1 MDNEITR
8 ALLLAEHCWFR
19 VDVVPGQPDITAY
32 KGRARLHQAR
42 WRQMRQLPVGGQL
55 QRDGSRAPV
64 GSRLDLAHAEAT
76 AANFLSSRITAAVHH
91 RVAHPEAHQTLNM
104 ERLWSDLLSSMPMCF
119 NLLGELWGD
128 SERATAAVSGW
139 FPDVPGTVGEL
150 RFEWSPGRLDPSYL
164 GNRPAFDAVFLLDLP
179 GGTKGVL
186 GLETKY
192 HEHAQVEARPRPD
205 PCTATARSP
214 SGRACSNLVGE
225 ELLVGTDL
233 QQLWLDH
240 LLALSIA
247 QHPSGD
253 WSWARF
259 VLVHPAGNLSF
270 AAAADRYLRVLSDA
284 STFQVRTLEQ
294 LLKDA
299 CGLPESLVAS
309 LRERYLW

>member
-1 MDNEITR
+1 VDNEITR

-32 KGRARLHQAR
+32 KRRARLQQAR

-128 SERATAAVSGW
+128 SERATAAMSGW
-139 FPDVPGTVGEL
+139 FPDVPGRVGEL

-164 GNRPAFDAVFLLDLP
+164 GNRSAFDAVLLLDLP

-205 PCTATARSP
+205 RLHRYREVTER
-214 SGRACSNLVGE
+214 RACSNLVGKSQLTPMRTGCRWSPARPSAWPPRAL
-225 ELLVGTDL
+225 ELAPMANVDFHAANRTPMVVVSLRSS
-233 QQLWLDH
+233 
-240 LLALSIA
+240 LLL
-247 QHPSGD
+247 HP
-253 WSWARF
+253 
-259 VLVHPAGNLSF
+259 VAGNG
-270 AAAADRYLRVLSDA
+270 SDSGRLA
-284 STFQVRTLEQ
+284 GRT
-294 LLKDA
+294 
-299 CGLPESLVAS
+299 GRSLTAWRS
-309 LRERYLW
+309 RRR

>member
-1 MDNEITR
+1 VDNEITR

-32 KGRARLHQAR
+32 KRRARLHQAR

-55 QRDGSRAPV
+55 QRDGSWAPV

-119 NLLGELWGD
+119 NLLGELWSD
-128 SERATAAVSGW
+128 SKRATAAVSGW

-164 GNRPAFDAVFLLDLP
+164 GNRSAFDAVFLLDLP

-205 PCTATARSP
+205 RLHRYREVTERSGLFEP
-214 SGRACSNLVGE
+214 GWE
-225 ELLVGTDL
+225 ELIVGTDL

-299 CGLPESLVAS
+299 CGLPQSLVAS